1 MKKLIKNIA
10 VLFVVITVAAS
21 LSGCSLVSDARS
33 SQAFYGTNQ
42 DGISSIKYQSQE
54 YYLLPSTELLSPT
67 IDDDADYIYA
77 TKPDVPVLLSFFLG
91 DAYSVSTD
99 GAILIHNDE
108 SSLYY
113 CRSDKYEEI
122 SDIINNGFTPEN
134 YCYIY
139 YGYDVLEDNFTEKKV
154 LLTDGEQAALE
165 KALSEGEFS
174 ALPEMAEV
182 AYDHSVN
189 LYQCTADMLFTEYYL
204 DLIVVEGNYYFL
216 AYDGQNDYTL
226 EIKEPYKAA
235 LSSIMNA
242 VIESDNAYNDYWS
255 DSDFSE
261 YIEY

>member
-10 VLFVVITVAAS
+10 VLLIVITVTVS
-21 LSGCSLVSDARS
+21 LSGCSLVTEARN

-42 DGISSIKYQSQE
+42 DGISSIKYGNQE

-91 DAYSVSTD
+91 DAYSLSTD

-122 SDIINNGFTPEN
+122 SDIINNGFVPEK

-154 LLTDGEQAALE
+154 LLTDSEQAALE
-165 KALSEGEFS
+165 KAMSEGEFS
-174 ALPEMAEV
+174 TLPEMAEV
-182 AYDHSVN
+182 TYDYSVN
-189 LYQCTADMLFTEYYL
+189 LYQCTEDMLFTEYYL
-204 DLIVVEGNYYFL
+204 DLIILENKYYL
-216 AYDGQNDYTL
+216 QAYDGEVDYIM
-226 EIKEPYKAA
+226 EIDEPYKSA
-235 LSSIMNA
+235 LSGIANA
-242 VIESDNAYNDYWS
+242 IIESDNAYNDYWS
-255 DSDFSE
+255 DDWLE
-261 YIEY
+261 YEEY